1 MLVNKCHLGGV
12 ITHPTSSAA
21 IHFSLLFRYG
31 RMGKKRDKA
40 TTDLEQ
46 LKIREECVSTGGG
59 MCELSPVFRL
69 SDCVDLFQECHGR
82 LSDRFLLAEDR
93 GFDEKIAYLSSI
105 IDCFRLIKARDT
117 SKQRARLCDNLRR
130 PIAHNNPGKVNP
142 GRKIGTVFTKS
153 GAVRDDASSMKRGP
167 RGNLIPKQRPDLD
180 AKKSLRGDAEVI
192 QRGMKNRKNNKKQ
205 KRDTALKEF
214 ASSHY

>member
-1 MLVNKCHLGGV
+1 
-12 ITHPTSSAA
+12 
-21 IHFSLLFRYG
+21 
-31 RMGKKRDKA
+31 MGKKRDKA

-82 LSDRFLLAEDR
+82 LSDRFLIVDDGLHNST
-93 GFDEKIAYLSSI
+93 ISYLSSI

-130 PIAHNNPGKVNP
+130 PIAHNDPGKVNP

-153 GAVRDDASSMKRGP
+153 GAVHDDTSSKRGP
-167 RGNLIPKQRPDLD
+167 RGNLVPKQRPDLD
-180 AKKSLRGDAEVI
+180 AKKSLRGDAAVI
-192 QRGMKNRKNNKKQ
+192 QRATKNRKNNKKQ

>member
-1 MLVNKCHLGGV
+1 
-12 ITHPTSSAA
+12 
-21 IHFSLLFRYG
+21 
-31 RMGKKRDKA
+31 MGKKRDKA

-82 LSDRFLLAEDR
+82 LLDRFLIVDNG
-93 GFDEKIAYLSSI
+93 GFDVSYLSCI

-130 PIAHNNPGKVNP
+130 PIAHNDPGKVNP

-153 GAVRDDASSMKRGP
+153 GAVRDDTSSMKRGP

-180 AKKSLRGDAEVI
+180 AKKSLHSNRDAEVI